1 MTNSAQSG
9 LQFSEILKSSDQF
22 SNLQADIGLVSV
34 DDLLQEIGIHPYAAA
49 YPAELPEDVQQQLL
63 AKTDNNPAEFFVS
76 ALAAK
81 LISAAQKA
89 GEKPLKVRLAGA
101 DSHQRLALLGSEL
114 ETQEVNPL
122 IGKRGVSRWAD
133 KAFRKAF
140 ELECEA
146 IKRARIAEG
155 MANIE
160 LVIPFVRTFS
170 ESATAIDLLAEQ
182 GLCRGANGL
191 RVHLLAELPANALM
205 AEKFL
210 QYFDG
215 LVVDID
221 QLAQFALGL
230 DQTHPSLEYLHD
242 DQNEAVLAL
251 IDHAL
256 KAASS
261 TNKPCDV
268 VSHYIN
274 KAPNLQLWLLEHN
287 VSKVITQ

>member
-9 LQFSEILKSSDQF
+9 LQFSEILKSSSQL
-22 SNLQADIGLVSV
+22 SGIQTEIGLVSV
-34 DDLLQEIGIHPYAAA
+34 DDLLLEIGVHPFAAA
-49 YPAELPEDVQQQLL
+49 YPSDLAEDIQQQLH
-63 AKTDNNPAEFFVS
+63 AKTDGNPAEFFVS
-76 ALAAK
+76 ALAEK
-81 LISAAQKA
+81 LIAAAQKA
-89 GEKPLKVRLAGA
+89 GPKPLKVRLAGA
-101 DSHQRLALLGSEL
+101 DSHKRQALLGSEL
-114 ETQEVNPL
+114 EAQEVNPL

-133 KAFRKAF
+133 KALRKAF

-146 IKRARIAEG
+146 IKRARLAEG

-182 GLCRGANGL
+182 GLCRGAHGL
-191 RVHLLAELPANALM
+191 RVHLMAELPANALL

-230 DQTHPSLEYLHD
+230 DQEHPSLEYLHD

-256 KAASS
+256 KAAA
-261 TNKPCDV
+261 TVNKPCDL

-274 KAPNLQLWLLEHN
+274 KAPNLQVWLLEQN
-287 VSKVITQ
+287 VSTVITQ